1 MRFNLK
7 HVQLFLFVCVTASLL
22 SSCKGVT
29 EEEYLKNSFH
39 EKEEKLK
46 RLNHLIDS
54 LVIPQLK
61 PDEYNSYV
69 VVDCKTAP
77 GIKNNSVCDPM
88 LADIMRELSISSIN
102 LEKGTCNTAG
112 DYSLYIYKV
121 NIKYGNYSKFYY
133 YHDRCDKWKEAKT
146 GKDFVYVPFS
156 DHWSVYVGRN

>member
-1 MRFNLK
+1 
-7 HVQLFLFVCVTASLL
+7 L

-39 EKEEKLK
+39 EKEEQLK

-88 LADIMRELSISSIN
+88 LADMMRELSISSIN

-112 DYSLYIYKV
+112 NYSLYIYKV